1 MSQIHPLARLELEDA
16 TLYYADI
23 SNELAEKFLND
34 FEQTLSF
41 VEATPLA
48 WAVYHLEFRKLN
60 FRIFPYSI
68 VYELSP
74 VSKEITIYAIQ
85 HQRRKPFYWKD
96 RTI

>member
-1 MSQIHPLARLELEDA
+1 MSRIHPLARLELEDA

-41 VEATPLA
+41 VEAMPMA
-48 WAVYHLEFRKLN
+48 WALYYLEFRKLN

-68 VYELSP
+68 IYEFSEANN
-74 VSKEITIYAIQ
+74 EITIYAIQ
-85 HQRRKPFYWKD
+85 HQSRKPFYWKG
-96 RTI
+96 RI